1 MTVKSALP
9 NSDSLSLQVT
19 EVTELKEIS
28 NRHIYIVS
36 KTPSKMIKTNKTQN
50 FLLLL

>member
-28 NRHIYIVS
+28 NRHIFPYTKHS
-36 KTPSKMIKTNKTQN
+36 
-50 FLLLL
+50 